1 MWKCSEM
8 VMEQPSAP
16 LHWANVS
23 VFSKSLKV
31 WAFLFFPATGTS
43 HGHICLPLPWHWR
56 QKLLGWW
63 FQTPLESSS
72 HLLESVSFSF
82 RFLRVSP
89 SPCSSFIP
97 FFCLSLFFFTPCV
110 CVTVRLS
117 VFLRFYFLLCL
128 SCVHVFLP
136 SLLVHCSILWFSVLF
151 LIICFFFVYV
161 LLVSF
166 DACLSV
172 SFCNSF
178 PVSHCLSVCVS
189 FCLSLRIK
197 EIAGDALPPITVFTI
212 WWKNKREK

>member
-97 FFCLSLFFFTPCV
+97 FFCLSLFFFYSMCLRNCPSVCFLAILLSSLSFLCPCLPAV
-110 CVTVRLS
+110 SACPLLYFV
-117 VFLRFYFLLCL
+117 VFCPFFNHLFFLCL
-128 SCVHVFLP
+128 RPSCLFWCLFV
-136 SLLVHCSILWFSVLF
+136 SLLL
-151 LIICFFFVYV
+151 
-161 LLVSF
+161 
-166 DACLSV
+166 
-172 SFCNSF
+172 
-178 PVSHCLSVCVS
+178 
-189 FCLSLRIK
+189 
-197 EIAGDALPPITVFTI
+197 
-212 WWKNKREK
+212 